1 MITDIYAA
9 SEAPIPG
16 VNSENLAA
24 AIRKQKQQEV
34 MYIAD
39 FDAISDR
46 LLALARPGDVIIT
59 QGAGSVWKIGEEY
72 LQKAAAKR

>member
-1 MITDIYAA
+1 
-9 SEAPIPG
+9 
-16 VNSENLAA
+16 
-24 AIRKQKQQEV
+24 